1 MKRKIIITFDDDD
14 MGAGTA
20 LSRVMQM
27 AAGGYKS
34 TAAGVPHYPWVT
46 LWEFP
51 GHSILALAKIKKNA
65 AAADSIEFI
74 KEIKEAS

>member
-27 AAGGYKS
+27 VNGGCELAAATPPDYS
-34 TAAGVPHYPWVT
+34 QVT
-46 LWEFP
+46 VWEFDDQML
-51 GHSILALAKIKKNA
+51 LAVTEIKIST
-65 AAADSIEFI
+65 AAADSIKFFPTPPTE
-74 KEIKEAS
+74 

>member
-34 TAAGVPHYPWVT
+34 TAAGVPHYSWVT